1 MLLQGLREHADDP
14 ALQQAW
20 RTVKQQAKQRAAA
33 KIQALTGVKV
43 SPNALFDIQ
52 VRQSGVWLYVW
63 KMMWLTLPVEVV
75 TSC

>member
-1 MLLQGLREHADDP
+1 MQGLREHADDP

-33 KIQALTGVKV
+33 KIAALTGVKV

-52 VRQSGVWLYVW
+52 VRLLGSLGRRHLVVYSGLCL
-63 KMMWLTLPVEVV
+63 KILTRHVL
-75 TSC
+75 